1 MNKISLWKYRNEG
14 ADNRG
19 AVLVAVMRFSEEKS
33 QSKGS
38 IKDLFRDY
46 FFKKKLKHMLNKT
59 FKSKTEKKQI
69 IDNFLGHRLGTRQ

>member
-46 FFKKKLKHMLNKT
+46 FFKKN
-59 FKSKTEKKQI
+59 
-69 IDNFLGHRLGTRQ
+69 